1 VTLHNSLKY
10 GAVLACGVLALVGL
24 SAAAEDKKDDKDK
37 LALSGAWVQKG
48 GEMKIEFCDKDVLKI
63 FPHGDSDVIVVVCG
77 YTAEKG
83 KPVQVKITELE
94 GKAKEKAQEFIP
106 VGLEFSFTWQ
116 VKDGVATL
124 GDVKGKNVDPLKS
137 HLEGKYEKK

>member
-1 VTLHNSLKY
+1 MMRRKTLEY
-10 GAVLACGVLALVGL
+10 GAVLGCVVLALAGP
-24 SAAAEDKKDDKDK
+24 SATADDKDK
-37 LALSGAWVQKG
+37 TALSGAWVQKG
-48 GEMKIEFCDKDVLKI
+48 GELKIEFGDKDTLKI
-63 FPHGDSDVIVVVCG
+63 FPHGDSDALVVVCG

-83 KPVQVKITELE
+83 KPVQAKITELE
-94 GKAKEKAQEFIP
+94 GKGKEKAREHVP

-124 GDVKGKNVDPLKS
+124 DNVKGKNADILKS